1 MKKIWFITMLATMLL
16 VVAPTQQSHAV
27 VWVVVKAAVKKV
39 IKAIDLQIQRLQNKT
54 IWLQNAQKT
63 LENTL
68 SKLKLDEI
76 SDWTEKQKEQYRKY
90 YEELAKVKSIIS
102 YYQRIRDITKK
113 QLRLVDEYKRSWS
126 LIRQDSHF
134 TVEEIFYMEKVYS
147 GILDESLKNID
158 QISLIIKSFTTKM
171 SDAKRLELINNAA
184 DQVDVNYLDLVQFN
198 RQNTLLSLQRAKT
211 ETEVQAVK
219 NYMDFLK
226 SERMKKILLFLL
238 LVVSAGS
245 NLQAQT
251 FAEWFQQKKTQKKY
265 LLQQIA
271 ALQVYIGYAKK
282 ATT

>member
-1 MKKIWFITMLATMLL
+1 MKKRIRIILL
-16 VVAPTQQSHAV
+16 TLCISFMVLPVQQVQAQIAIAEII
-27 VWVVVKAAVKKV
+27 KAAVKKV
-39 IKAIDLQIQRLQNKT
+39 IKAVDLKIQRLQNKT

-90 YEELAKVKSIIS
+90 YEELAQVKAIIS
-102 YYQRIRDITKK
+102 YYQRIRDITQK
-113 QLRLVDEYKRSWS
+113 QVQLVNEYNRSWQ
-126 LIRQDSHF
+126 LIRQDKHF
-134 TVEEIFYMEKVYS
+134 TSDEILYMEKVYS

-184 DQVDVNYLDLVQFN
+184 DQVDVNYSDLVEFN

-219 NYMDFLK
+219 KLYGLH
-226 SERMKKILLFLL
+226 
-238 LVVSAGS
+238 
-245 NLQAQT
+245 
-251 FAEWFQQKKTQKKY
+251 
-265 LLQQIA
+265 
-271 ALQVYIGYAKK
+271 
-282 ATT
+282 